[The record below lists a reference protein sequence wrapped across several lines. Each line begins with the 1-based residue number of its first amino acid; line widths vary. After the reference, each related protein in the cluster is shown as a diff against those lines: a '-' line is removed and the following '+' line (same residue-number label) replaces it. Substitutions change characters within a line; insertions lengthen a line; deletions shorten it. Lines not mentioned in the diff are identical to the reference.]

1 MTTANK
7 TFDCVRMKR
16 DAQERLSAEYEA
28 RRAEF
33 ASYAEFLQAAVT
45 ESEWTAAIW
54 AGLQRAAAA
63 PADRPNGGPATA
75 FRRGP

>member
-1 MTTANK
+1 MTTGNK

-16 DAQERLSAEYEA
+16 DAQERLNAEYET

-63 PADRPNGGPATA
+63 SAGRPDGKPATDL
-75 FRRGP
+75 RRGP